1 MKWEVE
7 YLPEAIKDIKK
18 LDNSNRLLVRKAI
31 QKVSSNP
38 VSTYEGGFGH
48 PKTTKKK
55 LSNRKLLSFLLFR
68 IFFT

>member
-48 PKTTKKK
+48 PKTTKKN
-55 LSNRKLLSFLLFR
+55 SATENC
-68 IFFT
+68 

>member
-31 QKVSSNP
+31 QKVSSILYLHMK
-38 VSTYEGGFGH
+38 VALDIL
-48 PKTTKKK
+48 KQLKKN
-55 LSNRKLLSFLLFR
+55 SATENC
-68 IFFT
+68 